1 MEVYDP
7 YHPLMEDITIS
18 NFQAFDSNKV
28 VANAALNAGSEAA
41 GDVPR
46 ICSGNLDVAEFNQS
60 FGRNKTKRRLT
71 RPLQLWSRWNDNL
84 YNRC

>member
-28 VANAALNAGSEAA
+28 VANAALNAGSEAS
-41 GDVPR
+41 GDVPK
-46 ICSGNLDVAEFNQS
+46 ICSDLNVAEFNPITS
-60 FGRNKTKRRLT
+60 EKPET
-71 RPLQLWSRWNDNL
+71 RTSDVLLGLCSYGQVE
-84 YNRC
+84 